1 MALVHHDVHTPSSGE
16 EKRCALMFC
25 ATWVGFF
32 VLIALFSLLI
42 SAL

>member
-1 MALVHHDVHTPSSGE
+1 MALVHHDVHVPSTSE
-16 EKRCALMFC
+16 QRRCAAMFC

-32 VLIALFSLLI
+32 VLIGLFSLLV